1 MMVSTISSVSNCR
14 HIQSTATNFAQIL
27 AYRGVKTH
35 VLNGTL
41 KREERDQV
49 IDDFVNGD
57 DPEKRV
63 LLFSSVGSVGLNL
76 TCADVVIML
85 VSKGHHYHGLQ

>member
-1 MMVSTISSVSNCR
+1 MTY
-14 HIQSTATNFAQIL
+14 FAQIL
-27 AYRGVKTH
+27 AYKGIKT
-35 VLNGTL
+35 LIMNGTL

-49 IDDFVNGD
+49 IDEFVHGD

-63 LLFSSVGSVGLNL
+63 LLFSSVGAVGLNL

-85 VSKGHHYHGLQ
+85 VSTLSISMLWIGN